1 MRPKTQPRS
10 PRQAFAMAANSIW
23 CECARIAAM
32 GYRFRLHR
40 KDLPGCPDLVFRS
53 RRKVIFIHGCFWHG
67 HPCPRG
73 ARMPV
78 QNRDYWSAK
87 IARNKQRDEAAQI
100 SLKEHGWQVLV
111 IWECELKD
119 ARAAM
124 RMARR
129 FLGSARAIH

>member
-1 MRPKTQPRS
+1 LPRPRISQPPQGDLYS
-10 PRQAFAMAANSIW
+10 W
-23 CECARIAAM
+23 LLLARPP
-32 GYRFRLHR
+32 
-40 KDLPGCPDLVFRS
+40 LPA
-53 RRKVIFIHGCFWHG
+53 RR
-67 HPCPRG
+67 PY
-73 ARMPV
+73 AV

-129 FLGSARAIH
+129 FLGSARAID